1 MDAYCQLCCCLRR
14 TFRKR
19 RRVYTVA
26 WPDEVFLS
34 FTRQMKNTIVSIAL
48 TSILGAVVQ
57 IDLNVQ
63 KHQSMQSAQVDARTH
78 ARHVMTLASITNLFS
93 SIALFPVYQLIVVE
107 ICFSCTDDVASDCSP
122 LPAGLTK

>member
-1 MDAYCQLCCCLRR
+1 
-14 TFRKR
+14 
-19 RRVYTVA
+19 
-26 WPDEVFLS
+26 
-34 FTRQMKNTIVSIAL
+34 MKNTIVSIASSL
-48 TSILGAVVQ
+48 TSILGAVAQ

-78 ARHVMTLASITNLFS
+78 ARHVMTLASITNLLS